1 MGLFTPKT
9 ATQRLFSKIP
19 TLETPRL
26 LLRRI
31 RPEDAK
37 DMYDYAKRPEV
48 TKYLTWFC
56 HDSPAYTEEY
66 LRYLQKSYKQGTFY
80 DWGLELKE
88 SGRFIGTCGFTC
100 IDEDHNFAEVGYVL
114 HPEYHGQGLMTEAL
128 KEVIR
133 FGFEVLCVE
142 RIEAKHMEGNE
153 RSAAVMKRCGMQY
166 EGLLRRRMIIKN
178 NYESIHLYS
187 ILKQEFDKT

>member
-19 TLETPRL
+19 TLETSRL

-31 RPEDAK
+31 RPTDAR

-48 TKYLTWFC
+48 TKYLTWFS
-56 HDSPAYTEEY
+56 HDSLAYTEEY
-66 LRYLQKSYKQGTFY
+66 LHYLQKAYKQGTFY

-88 SGRFIGTCGFTC
+88 NGRFIGTCGFTA
-100 IDEDHNFAEVGYVL
+100 IDEDSNFAEVGYVL

-153 RSAAVMKRCGMQY
+153 RSAAVMKRCGMQH

-187 ILKQEFDKT
+187 ILKQEYFQK